1 MAVVDLAAWSR
12 CLDVPEFDIGHVMGA
27 TWGNAEEL
35 YHLARRQQI
44 RLQDCPDPELVAAV
58 RDVEAAQCRVLTRLD
73 EVAQVIRRE
82 VG

>member
-1 MAVVDLAAWSR
+1 MTIVDLAAWSH
-12 CLDVPEFDIGHVMGA
+12 CLEVPEFDVGHVMGA

-44 RLQDCPDPELVAAV
+44 RLQDCPDSELVAAV

-73 EVAQVIRRE
+73 EVALVVRRE